1 MILTS
6 LNIVVKFKALLY
18 DRGVAQSGQR
28 TCLGSR
34 GSEVQILSPRQRS
47 ALSSAGQSNGLLSRR
62 SKVRILQGV
71 LGNYMVGVAQLV
83 RASGC
88 GPEGRGFNSHHSPK
102 IAISLLLYFEAQ
114 DIRQLTDDR
123 VSKTGQKIILLPSS
137 RGLGH
142 RPFTAATGVRL
153 PLGVH
158 KKPLQLW
165 SGFLIIKHYILFIF
179 IQYLI

>member
-1 MILTS
+1 MNIGRVLTTNFIMI
-6 LNIVVKFKALLY
+6 KFNALLN

-34 GSEVQILSPRQRS
+34 GSEVQILSPRQSS

-102 IAISLLLYFEAQ
+102 CLKFEEYS
-114 DIRQLTDDR
+114 IFQL
-123 VSKTGQKIILLPSS
+123 SMFNFKIILLPSS

-153 PLGVH
+153 PLGVQVS
-158 KKPLQLW
+158 LCL
-165 SGFLIIKHYILFIF
+165 Y
-179 IQYLI
+179 